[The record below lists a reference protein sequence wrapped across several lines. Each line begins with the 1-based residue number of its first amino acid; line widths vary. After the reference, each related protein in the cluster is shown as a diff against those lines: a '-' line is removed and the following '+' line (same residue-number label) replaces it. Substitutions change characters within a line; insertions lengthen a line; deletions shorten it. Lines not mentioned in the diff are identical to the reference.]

1 MNRDDDFFKLP
12 KARNPLRRQEPMLT
26 ASAPPEIGL
35 IEVPRRRLWLWPV
48 LGLGVI
54 GIVMVGGLI
63 GYWAFMNV
71 AARLMLSDQPLTIQ
85 LPPQADITM
94 RTTNNIDVLMKGV
107 ITAQV
112 PLVQTLN
119 LPVKGTY
126 NTIIDLDTVVP
137 LETVITYEGVIPID
151 TMADIE
157 AKAPVNFQNVKKYK
171 NLHFKAKLPMK
182 LSLPIKL
189 VVPVK
194 QNIKLKYKGPLRV
207 SIDHV
212 IRAPVGTT
220 LNTSLNVNQQFNIP
234 ITSSLPLA
242 LNLPQH
248 PVKATI
254 VDADLNLDI
263 STLRLQRKQEERAAP
278 AQAAQ

>member
-12 KARNPLRRQEPMLT
+12 KARNPLRRQEPTLT
-26 ASAPPEIGL
+26 SAAATEIGL
-35 IEVPRRRLWLWPV
+35 IESPRRRPWFWPV

-54 GIVMVGGLI
+54 GIVLVGGLI

-71 AARLMLSDQPLTIQ
+71 AARLVLSDQPLTIQ

-126 NTIIDLDTVVP
+126 DTIIDLDTQVP

-182 LSLPIKL
+182 LSLPVKL

-220 LNTSLNVNQQFNIP
+220 LNTALNVNQQFNIP
-234 ITSSLPLA
+234 ITSSLPLK
-242 LNLPQH
+242 LDLPQH

-263 STLRLQRKQEERAAP
+263 STLRLQRKQDERVAP

>member
-12 KARNPLRRQEPMLT
+12 KARNPLRREPALEALA
-26 ASAPPEIGL
+26 ASAL
-35 IEVPRRRLWLWPV
+35 SADVAPRRRVWFWPA
-48 LGLGVI
+48 LSLGVV
-54 GIVMVGGLI
+54 GIVIVGGLF

-71 AARLMLSDQPLTIQ
+71 AARLVLSDQPLSIQ

-94 RTTNNIDVLMKGV
+94 RTTQNIDVLMKGV

-112 PLVQTLN
+112 PLVQTLD

-126 NTIIDLDTVVP
+126 NTLIDLDTMVP

-157 AKAPVNFQNVKKYK
+157 ARAPVNFQNVKKYK

-182 LSLPIKL
+182 LSLPVKL

-207 SIDHV
+207 AINHV

-220 LNTSLNVNQQFNIP
+220 LNTALNVNQQFNIP
-234 ITSSLPLA
+234 ITSSLPLK
-242 LNLPQH
+242 LDLPQH

-263 STLRLQRKQEERAAP
+263 STLRLERKQHTSSLP
-278 AQAAQ
+278 